1 MKKSLGNVLWEY
13 LKSFLLAVV
22 IALIIRTFL
31 FQITEVYGQSMYPTL
46 HDHDRLFT
54 NKIVYS
60 LGIPKR
66 GDIVIL
72 DAPDRP
78 GAYYVKRIIAVEDD
92 HLQII
97 NGIVYVNEEPQSEPY
112 INGDYT
118 DGDIDTVVPPGT
130 VFVMGDNRGNSH
142 DSRSPEVSFI
152 PVDDIEGKAI
162 FRIWPYDNIGTLN
175 KRTP

>member
-1 MKKSLGNVLWEY
+1 MNKSLGSVVWEY
-13 LKSFLLAVV
+13 FKSFLLAVV
-22 IALIIRTFL
+22 IALLIRTYL

-54 NKIVYS
+54 NRIVYA
-60 LGIPKR
+60 LKKPTR

-78 GAYYVKRIIAVEDD
+78 GAFYVKRTIAIEGDS
-92 HLQII
+92 LQIKD
-97 NGIVYVNEEPQSEPY
+97 GIVYVNREPQVEPY

-118 DGDIDTVVPPGT
+118 EGEINTVVPSGM

-142 DSRSPEVSFI
+142 DSRSPDVSFI
-152 PVDDIEGKAI
+152 PIKDIEGKAI
-162 FRIWPYDNIGTLN
+162 FRIWPINSIGSI
-175 KRTP
+175 K